1 MNIIEVI
8 IISIVAVILIVGASV
23 MLWLKHMDKMKAM
36 CEIAGHE
43 PDTRRIESASA
54 TRFCPCKRCG
64 EFLFEEGNEWISV
77 GRRLRQRRGVVL
89 KVR

>member
-23 MLWLKHMDKMKAM
+23 VLWLKHRDKMIAM

-43 PDTRRIESASA
+43 PDTRRIECASA

-64 EFLFEEGNEWISV
+64 EFLFEEGDEWISV
-77 GRRLRQRRGVVL
+77 GQRLRQRRGVVL